1 MAHLVAGGCGEQEIS
16 AAAKGTRKLPSHV
29 DHHTRPQAEAHTR
42 TPTARACRPTRVWAG
57 LGGTERVG
65 GDGDYEPVLTGE
77 GVGLGERVGERGGAS
92 CTMAQG
98 DVVT

>member
-1 MAHLVAGGCGEQEIS
+1 MQITTHA
-16 AAAKGTRKLPSHV
+16 P
-29 DHHTRPQAEAHTR
+29 AEVHTR
-42 TPTARACRPTRVWAG
+42 TPTARARRPTHVWAG
-57 LGGTERVG
+57 RGGTGRVG

-98 DVVT
+98 EVVT